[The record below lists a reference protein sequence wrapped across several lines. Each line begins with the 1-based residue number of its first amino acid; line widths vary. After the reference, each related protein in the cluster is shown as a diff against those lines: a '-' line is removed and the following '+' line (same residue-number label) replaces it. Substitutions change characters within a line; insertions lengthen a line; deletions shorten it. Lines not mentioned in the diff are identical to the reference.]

1 MIWKKFMEND
11 QYPKDL
17 FLLLFVGGLFT
28 LSTALSN
35 TFVNIFLWKQS
46 GEITDI
52 AYYNLSIVV
61 MQPIAFN
68 WAGWLA
74 KKVDRV
80 IVLRIGVFILAMFY
94 IGVLFMG
101 TLASDFLIGL
111 GAMLGFGLGF
121 YWLAFN
127 VLTLEVTE
135 PETRDF
141 FNGYLGVLNSFSGMI
156 GPLSAGFIIT
166 RMDKQHGYETIFS
179 ISMILFFVAVII
191 SFYLKRR
198 KADGIYG
205 LKEVLQERKV
215 NRAWLQLLRAH
226 FFQGMREG
234 TFLFLIVIWVY
245 AATKSEFALGTF
257 GFVQSIVSFIGY
269 YVVSHTL
276 KPWQRKKAIF
286 AGGLLLFVS
295 PFLLLFPISF
305 PLLIIYGI
313 SVSIAYPLLL
323 VPYVSL
329 TYDIIGKCKG
339 IYEKRI
345 EYIVVREWFLNAG
358 RIFSI
363 LTFIIVVSFLSEEKG
378 IPLLL
383 PVLGAGHFLIYFC
396 LKNVSVPDH
405 SVKAVTETIELAE
418 TQQDGNNANKQ

>member
-1 MIWKKFMEND
+1 MIWKKFMEDD
-11 QYPKDL
+11 QYPRDL

-46 GEITDI
+46 GELKDI
-52 AYYNLSIVV
+52 AFYNLSIVV
-61 MQPIAFN
+61 MQPVAFYL
-68 WAGWLA
+68 AGWFA
-74 KKVDRV
+74 KRIDRV
-80 IVLRIGVFILAMFY
+80 IVLRIGVVILALFY

-101 TLASDFLIGL
+101 SLASHYLFAL

-141 FNGYLGVLNSFSGMI
+141 FNGYLGVLNSLSGMI

-166 RMDKQHGYETIFS
+166 RMDKHLGYETIFS
-179 ISMILFFVAVII
+179 ISMVLFLVAVVI
-191 SFYLKRR
+191 SFFLKRR
-198 KADGIYG
+198 KADGHFG
-205 LKEVLQERKV
+205 LKEVFQERRENK
-215 NRAWLQLLRAH
+215 AWFQLLNAH
-226 FFQGMREG
+226 FFQGLREG
-234 TFLFLIVIWVY
+234 TFVFLIVIWVY
-245 AATKSEFALGTF
+245 TTSKSEFALGTF
-257 GFVQSIVSFIGY
+257 GFVQSLVSFIGY
-269 YVVSHTL
+269 YIVSHYL
-276 KPWQRKKAIF
+276 KPWHRKKGIF
-286 AGGLLLFVS
+286 AGGLLLFLS
-295 PFLLLFPISF
+295 PFMLLVPVSF
-305 PLLIIYGI
+305 TLLIIYGI

-329 TYDIIGKCKG
+329 TYDIIGKCRG

-345 EYIVVREWFLNAG
+345 EYIVVREFFLNAG

-363 LTFIIVVSFLSEEKG
+363 LIFLLVINVLSEEKG

-383 PVLGAGHFLIYFC
+383 PILGAGHFLIYFC
-396 LKNVSVPDH
+396 LRNISIPTSPADQ
-405 SVKAVTETIELAE
+405 TIELAE
-418 TQQDGNNANKQ
+418 TQQDGNNPNKQ

>member
-1 MIWKKFMEND
+1 MIWNKFMGND

-46 GEITDI
+46 GELSDI
-52 AYYNLSIVV
+52 AIYNLTIVI
-61 MQPIAFN
+61 MQPIAFYL
-68 WAGWLA
+68 AGWFA
-74 KKVDRV
+74 KKIDRV
-80 IVLRIGVFILAMFY
+80 IVLRIGVVILALFY

-101 TLASDFLIGL
+101 SMASNFLIAL
-111 GAMLGFGLGF
+111 GAMLGFGSGF

-166 RMDKQHGYETIFS
+166 RMDKHLGYETIFT
-179 ISMILFFVAVII
+179 ISMILFLIAVVI
-191 SFYLKRR
+191 SFFLKRR
-198 KADGIYG
+198 KADGHFG
-205 LKEVLQERKV
+205 LKEVFRERKE
-215 NRAWLQLLRAH
+215 NRAWFQLLNAH
-226 FFQGMREG
+226 FFQGLREG
-234 TFLFLIVIWVY
+234 TFIFLIVIWVY
-245 AATKSEFALGTF
+245 TASKSEFALGTF
-257 GFVQSIVSFIGY
+257 GFVQSVVSFIGY
-269 YVVSHTL
+269 YIVSHYL
-276 KPWQRKKAIF
+276 KPWHRKKGIF
-286 AGGLLLFVS
+286 AGGLLLFIS
-295 PFLLLFPISF
+295 PFMLLIPISF
-305 PLLIIYGI
+305 TLLIVYGI

-329 TYDIIGKCKG
+329 TYDIIGKCRG

-345 EYIVVREWFLNAG
+345 EYIVVREFFLNAG
-358 RIFSI
+358 RIVSI
-363 LTFIIVVSFLSEEKG
+363 LTFLIVINLLSEERG

-383 PVLGAGHFLIYFC
+383 PILGAGHFLIYFC
-396 LKNVSVPDH
+396 LRNVSVPP
-405 SVKAVTETIELAE
+405 SQAEQTIELAE
-418 TQQDGNNANKQ
+418 SQQDGNNPNKQ

>member
-1 MIWKKFMEND
+1 MIWKKFMEDD
-11 QYPKDL
+11 QYPRDL

-46 GEITDI
+46 GELTDI
-52 AYYNLSIVV
+52 AFYNLSIVV
-61 MQPIAFN
+61 MQPVAFYL
-68 WAGWLA
+68 AGWFA
-74 KKVDRV
+74 KKIDRV
-80 IVLRIGVFILAMFY
+80 IVLRIGVVILAMFY

-101 TLASDFLIGL
+101 SLASHYLFAL

-166 RMDKQHGYETIFS
+166 RMDKHLGYETIFT
-179 ISMILFFVAVII
+179 ISMVLFLVAVVI
-191 SFYLKRR
+191 SFFLKRR
-198 KADGIYG
+198 KADGHFG
-205 LKEVLQERKV
+205 LKEVFQERKE
-215 NRAWLQLLRAH
+215 NKAWFQLLNAH
-226 FFQGMREG
+226 FFQGLREG
-234 TFLFLIVIWVY
+234 TFIFLIVIWVY
-245 AATKSEFALGTF
+245 TTSKSEFALGTF
-257 GFVQSIVSFIGY
+257 GFVQSLVSFIGY
-269 YVVSHTL
+269 YIVSHHL
-276 KPWQRKKAIF
+276 KPWHRKKGIF
-286 AGGLLLFVS
+286 AGGLLLFIS
-295 PFLLLFPISF
+295 PFMLLVPVSF
-305 PLLIIYGI
+305 TLLIIYGI

-329 TYDIIGKCKG
+329 TYDIIGKCRG

-345 EYIVVREWFLNAG
+345 EYIVVREFFLNAG

-363 LTFIIVVSFLSEEKG
+363 LIFLLVINVLSEKKG

-383 PVLGAGHFLIYFC
+383 PILGAGHFLIYFC
-396 LKNVSVPDH
+396 LRNVSVPSSPTDQ
-405 SVKAVTETIELAE
+405 TIELAE
-418 TQQDGNNANKQ
+418 TQQDGNNPNKQ

>member
-1 MIWKKFMEND
+1 MEND
-11 QYPKDL
+11 QYPRDL
-17 FLLLFVGGLFT
+17 FLLLLVGGLFT

-52 AYYNLSIVV
+52 AFYNLAIVL
-61 MQPIAFN
+61 MQPVAFHL
-68 WAGWLA
+68 AGWLA

-80 IVLRIGVFILAMFY
+80 IVLRIGVFILALFY

-101 TLASDFLIGL
+101 SLASDYLLAL

-166 RMDKQHGYETIFS
+166 RMDKQMGYETIFS
-179 ISMILFFVAVII
+179 ISMILFLVAVVI
-191 SFYLKRR
+191 SFFLKRR
-198 KADGIYG
+198 KADGNYS
-205 LKEVLQERKV
+205 LKEVFQERKE
-215 NRAWLQLLRAH
+215 NHAWLQLLRAH
-226 FFQGMREG
+226 FFQGLREG

-245 AATKSEFALGTF
+245 TVSKSEFALGTF

-269 YVVSHTL
+269 YVVSHSL
-276 KPWQRKKAIF
+276 KPWQRKRAIF
-286 AGGLLLFVS
+286 AGGLLLFIS
-295 PFLLLFPISF
+295 PFMLLFPVSYS
-305 PLLIIYGI
+305 LLILYGI
-313 SVSIAYPLLL
+313 SVSVAYPLLL

-329 TYDIIGKCKG
+329 TYDIIGKCRG
-339 IYEKRI
+339 IHEKRI
-345 EYIVVREWFLNAG
+345 EYIVVREWFLNIG

-363 LTFIIVVSFLSEEKG
+363 LTFIIVISFLSEERG

-383 PVLGAGHFLIYFC
+383 PILGAGHFMIYFC
-396 LKNVSVPDH
+396 LKNISIPSKTVNT
-405 SVKAVTETIELAE
+405 VTETIEFAE
-418 TQQDGNNANKQ
+418 TQQDGNNSNKQ

>member
-1 MIWKKFMEND
+1 MIWNKFMEND

-17 FLLLFVGGLFT
+17 FLLLFVGCLFT

-46 GEITDI
+46 GDLSDI
-52 AYYNLSIVV
+52 AIYNLTIVI
-61 MQPIAFN
+61 MQPIAFYL
-68 WAGWLA
+68 AGWFA
-74 KKVDRV
+74 KKIDRV
-80 IVLRIGVFILAMFY
+80 IVLRIGVVILALFY

-101 TLASDFLIGL
+101 SMASNFLIAL

-166 RMDKQHGYETIFS
+166 RMDKHLGYETIFT
-179 ISMILFFVAVII
+179 ISMILFLIAVVI
-191 SFYLKRR
+191 SFFLKRR
-198 KADGIYG
+198 KADGHFG
-205 LKEVLQERKV
+205 LKEVFQERKE
-215 NRAWLQLLRAH
+215 NRAWFQLLNAH
-226 FFQGMREG
+226 FFQGLREG
-234 TFLFLIVIWVY
+234 TFIFLIVIWVY
-245 AATKSEFALGTF
+245 TASKSEFALGTF
-257 GFVQSIVSFIGY
+257 GFVQSVVSFIGY
-269 YVVSHTL
+269 YIVSHYL
-276 KPWQRKKAIF
+276 KPWNRKKGIF
-286 AGGLLLFVS
+286 AGGLLLFIS
-295 PFLLLFPISF
+295 PFMLLLPLTFT
-305 PLLIIYGI
+305 LLIVYGI

-329 TYDIIGKCKG
+329 TYDIIGKCRG

-345 EYIVVREWFLNAG
+345 EYIVVREFFLNAG
-358 RIFSI
+358 RIVSI
-363 LTFIIVVSFLSEEKG
+363 LTFLIVINLLSEERG

-383 PVLGAGHFLIYFC
+383 PILGAGHFLIYFC
-396 LKNVSVPDH
+396 LRNVSVPP
-405 SVKAVTETIELAE
+405 SQAEQTIELAE
-418 TQQDGNNANKQ
+418 SQQDGNNPNKQ

>member
-1 MIWKKFMEND
+1 MIWNKFMGND

-46 GEITDI
+46 GELSDI
-52 AYYNLSIVV
+52 AIYNLTIVI
-61 MQPIAFN
+61 MQPIAFYL
-68 WAGWLA
+68 AGWFA
-74 KKVDRV
+74 KKIDRV
-80 IVLRIGVFILAMFY
+80 IVLRIGVVILALFY

-101 TLASDFLIGL
+101 SMASNFLIAL
-111 GAMLGFGLGF
+111 GAMLGFGSGF

-166 RMDKQHGYETIFS
+166 RMDKHLGYETIFT
-179 ISMILFFVAVII
+179 ISMILFLIAVVI
-191 SFYLKRR
+191 SFFLKRR
-198 KADGIYG
+198 KADGHFG
-205 LKEVLQERKV
+205 LKEVFRERKE
-215 NRAWLQLLRAH
+215 NRAWFQLLNAH
-226 FFQGMREG
+226 FFQGLREG
-234 TFLFLIVIWVY
+234 TFIFLIVIWVY
-245 AATKSEFALGTF
+245 TASKSEFALGTF
-257 GFVQSIVSFIGY
+257 GFVQSVVSFIGY
-269 YVVSHTL
+269 YIVSHYL
-276 KPWQRKKAIF
+276 KPWHRKKGIF
-286 AGGLLLFVS
+286 AGGLLLFIS
-295 PFLLLFPISF
+295 PFMLLIPISF
-305 PLLIIYGI
+305 TLLIVYGI

-329 TYDIIGKCKG
+329 TYDIIGKCQG

-345 EYIVVREWFLNAG
+345 EYIVVREFFLNAG
-358 RIFSI
+358 RIVSI
-363 LTFIIVVSFLSEEKG
+363 LTFLIVINLLSEERG

-383 PVLGAGHFLIYFC
+383 PILGAGHFLIYFC
-396 LKNVSVPDH
+396 LRNVSVPP
-405 SVKAVTETIELAE
+405 SQAEQTIELAE
-418 TQQDGNNANKQ
+418 SQQDGNNPNKQ

>member
-1 MIWKKFMEND
+1 MIWNKFMGND

-46 GEITDI
+46 GELSDI
-52 AYYNLSIVV
+52 AIYNLTIVI
-61 MQPIAFN
+61 MQPIAFYL
-68 WAGWLA
+68 AGWFA
-74 KKVDRV
+74 KKIDRV
-80 IVLRIGVFILAMFY
+80 IVLRIGVVILALFY

-101 TLASDFLIGL
+101 SMASNFLIAL
-111 GAMLGFGLGF
+111 GAMLGFGSGF

-166 RMDKQHGYETIFS
+166 RMDKHLGYETIFT
-179 ISMILFFVAVII
+179 ISMILFLIAVVI
-191 SFYLKRR
+191 SFFLKRR
-198 KADGIYG
+198 KADGHFG
-205 LKEVLQERKV
+205 LKEVFRERKE
-215 NRAWLQLLRAH
+215 NRAWFQLLNAH
-226 FFQGMREG
+226 FFQGLREG
-234 TFLFLIVIWVY
+234 TFIFLIVIWVY
-245 AATKSEFALGTF
+245 TASKSEFALGTF
-257 GFVQSIVSFIGY
+257 GFVQSVVSFIGY
-269 YVVSHTL
+269 YIVSHYL
-276 KPWQRKKAIF
+276 KPWHRKKGIF
-286 AGGLLLFVS
+286 AGGLLLFIS
-295 PFLLLFPISF
+295 PFMLLIPISF
-305 PLLIIYGI
+305 TLLIVYGI

-329 TYDIIGKCKG
+329 TYDIIGKCRG

-345 EYIVVREWFLNAG
+345 EYIVVREFFLNAG
-358 RIFSI
+358 RIVSI
-363 LTFIIVVSFLSEEKG
+363 LTFLIVINLLSEERG

-383 PVLGAGHFLIYFC
+383 PILGAGHFLIYFC
-396 LKNVSVPDH
+396 LRNVSVPPGQ
-405 SVKAVTETIELAE
+405 AEQTIELAE
-418 TQQDGNNANKQ
+418 SQQDGNNPNKQ

>member
-1 MIWKKFMEND
+1 MIWNKFMGND

-46 GEITDI
+46 GELSDI
-52 AYYNLSIVV
+52 AIYNLTIVI
-61 MQPIAFN
+61 MQPIAFYL
-68 WAGWLA
+68 AGWFA
-74 KKVDRV
+74 KKIDRV
-80 IVLRIGVFILAMFY
+80 IVLRIGVVILALFY

-101 TLASDFLIGL
+101 SMANNFLIAL
-111 GAMLGFGLGF
+111 GAMLGFGSGF

-166 RMDKQHGYETIFS
+166 RMDKHLGYETIFT
-179 ISMILFFVAVII
+179 ISMILFLIAVVI
-191 SFYLKRR
+191 SFFLKRR
-198 KADGIYG
+198 KADGHFG
-205 LKEVLQERKV
+205 LKEVFRERKE
-215 NRAWLQLLRAH
+215 NRAWFQLLNAH
-226 FFQGMREG
+226 FFQGLREG
-234 TFLFLIVIWVY
+234 TFIFLIVIWVY
-245 AATKSEFALGTF
+245 TASKSEFALGTF
-257 GFVQSIVSFIGY
+257 GFVQSVVSFIGY
-269 YVVSHTL
+269 YIVSHYL
-276 KPWQRKKAIF
+276 KPWHRKKGIF
-286 AGGLLLFVS
+286 AGGLLLFIS
-295 PFLLLFPISF
+295 PFMLLIPISF
-305 PLLIIYGI
+305 TLLIVYGI

-329 TYDIIGKCKG
+329 TYDIIGKCRG

-345 EYIVVREWFLNAG
+345 EYIVVREFFLNAG
-358 RIFSI
+358 RIVSI
-363 LTFIIVVSFLSEEKG
+363 LTFLIVINLLSEERG

-383 PVLGAGHFLIYFC
+383 PILGAGHFLIYFC
-396 LKNVSVPDH
+396 LRNVSVPP
-405 SVKAVTETIELAE
+405 SQAEKTIELAE
-418 TQQDGNNANKQ
+418 SQQDGNNPNKQ

>member
-1 MIWKKFMEND
+1 MIFKKFMEND

-17 FLLLFVGGLFT
+17 FLLLLVGGLFT

-52 AYYNLSIVV
+52 AFYNLAIVV

-80 IVLRIGVFILAMFY
+80 IVLRIGVFILALFY
-94 IGVLFMG
+94 IGMLFMG
-101 TLASDFLIGL
+101 TLASSYLLAL
-111 GAMLGFGLGF
+111 GAILGFGLGF

-141 FNGYLGVLNSFSGMI
+141 FNGYLGVLNSFSGML

-166 RMDKQHGYETIFS
+166 RMDKQMGYETIFS
-179 ISMILFFVAVII
+179 ISMILFLVAVVI
-191 SFYLKRR
+191 SFFLQRR
-198 KADGIYG
+198 KADGHYG
-205 LKEVLQERKV
+205 LKEVFQERKV
-215 NRAWLQLLRAH
+215 NHDWQQLLRAH
-226 FFQGMREG
+226 LFQGLREG

-245 AATKSEFALGTF
+245 TATKSEFALGTF

-269 YVVSHTL
+269 YAVSHFL
-276 KPWQRKKAIF
+276 KPWQRKQAIF
-286 AGGLLLFVS
+286 AGGLLLFIS
-295 PFLLLFPISF
+295 PIMLLFPISF
-305 PLLIIYGI
+305 SLLIIYGI
-313 SVSIAYPLLL
+313 SVSVAYPLLL
-323 VPYVSL
+323 VPYVSI
-329 TYDIIGKCKG
+329 TYDIIGKCRG

-345 EYIVVREWFLNAG
+345 EYIVVRELYLNIG
-358 RIFSI
+358 RIISI
-363 LTFIIVVSFLSEEKG
+363 LTFIIVVSYFSEERG
-378 IPLLL
+378 IPMLL
-383 PVLGAGHFLIYFC
+383 PVLGAGHFFIYFC
-396 LKNVSVPDH
+396 LKKVSVPSNPID
-405 SVKAVTETIELAE
+405 SAAESIEFAE
-418 TQQDGNNANKQ
+418 TQQDGNNSNKQ

>member
-1 MIWKKFMEND
+1 MEND

-52 AYYNLSIVV
+52 AFYNLSIVV
-61 MQPIAFN
+61 MQPIAFY

-74 KKVDRV
+74 KKIDRV
-80 IVLRIGVFILAMFY
+80 IVLRFGVFILALFY

-101 TLASDFLIGL
+101 SLASNYLVAL

-166 RMDKQHGYETIFS
+166 RMDKHLGYETIFS
-179 ISMILFFVAVII
+179 ISMVLFLIAVVI
-191 SFYLKRR
+191 SFFLNRR
-198 KADGIYG
+198 RADGNFG
-205 LKEVLQERKV
+205 LKEVLQERKR
-215 NRAWLQLLRAH
+215 NKAWYQLLNAH
-226 FFQGMREG
+226 FFQGLREG
-234 TFLFLIVIWVY
+234 TFVFLIVIWVY
-245 AATKSEFALGTF
+245 TTSKSEFALGTF
-257 GFVQSIVSFIGY
+257 GFVQSVVSFIGY
-269 YVVSHTL
+269 YIVSHFL
-276 KPWQRKKAIF
+276 KPCYRKKAIF
-286 AGGLLLFVS
+286 AGGLLLFLS
-295 PFLLLFPISF
+295 PFMLLFPISF
-305 PLLIIYGI
+305 ALLIIYGI

-329 TYDIIGKCKG
+329 TYDIIGKCRG

-345 EYIVVREWFLNAG
+345 EYIVVRELYLNLG
-358 RIFSI
+358 RIVSI
-363 LTFIIVVSFLSEEKG
+363 VTFIGVIALLSEERG

-383 PVLGAGHFLIYFC
+383 PILGAGHFLIYFC
-396 LKNVSVPDH
+396 LKNVSVPLNNPE
-405 SVKAVTETIELAE
+405 ETIEFAE
-418 TQQDGNNANKQ
+418 AQQDGNNPNKQ